1 MKTENIEQLYNKMNL
16 NSNEDFLNDD
26 FIKYINALSESIKEY
41 YKVTKNTNQ
50 NKTVLLNIIEQKLNE
65 SESISNIIFNVN
77 NEDYNKF
84 QSYYEVTKKI
94 IEFFRKLK
102 ENVNSDEKNLSSFFE
117 DAKLIFK
124 KMKDYRQEF
133 IQKKKEKVDPP
144 MILKQ
149 EKIKISLLIIFIKLI
164 LAKIRIKI
172 LK

>member
-133 IQKKKEKVDPP
+133 IQKKKK
-144 MILKQ
+144 K
-149 EKIKISLLIIFIKLI
+149 K
-164 LAKIRIKI
+164 
-172 LK
+172 

>member
-133 IQKKKEKVDPP
+133 IQKKKK
-144 MILKQ
+144 K
-149 EKIKISLLIIFIKLI
+149 
-164 LAKIRIKI
+164 
-172 LK
+172 

>member
-1 MKTENIEQLYNKMNL
+1 MKTENFEQLYNKMNL

-149 EKIKISLLIIFIKLI
+149 EIIKISLLVIFIKLI

>member
-1 MKTENIEQLYNKMNL
+1 MKTENFEQLYNKMNL